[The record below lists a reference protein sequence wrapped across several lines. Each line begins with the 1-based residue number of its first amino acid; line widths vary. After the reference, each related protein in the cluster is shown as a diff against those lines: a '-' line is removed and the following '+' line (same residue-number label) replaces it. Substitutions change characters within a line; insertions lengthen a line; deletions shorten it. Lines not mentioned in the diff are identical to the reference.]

1 MLETTLASV
10 SNLYQKV
17 MSSDIKTAQA
27 KANVQIEIQKR
38 SQIASL
44 NEVAKI
50 S

>member
-1 MLETTLASV
+1 
-10 SNLYQKV
+10 